1 MAMTNGVAKQ
11 RPKLHPR
18 MFTRANLAMYVAVG
32 MVFWQQEA
40 HASSLGSGGGGLPWD
55 SALTTLAND
64 LSGPV
69 ALAISVI
76 AFAIT
81 GFMMVWGGEM
91 TDFAKNMIRVIF
103 AISVVTG
110 GTGLFTKFFGSS
122 GAVI

>member
-1 MAMTNGVAKQ
+1 METTNRVAKQ

-40 HASSLGSGGGGLPWD
+40 HAASMGGGGLPWD

-110 GTGLFTKFFGSS
+110 GTGLFTKFFGAS
-122 GAVI
+122 GAVV